1 MATTTGGF
9 SSEGLALEAKT
20 LELESLSQKE
30 AIEIGEIAMDMGFA
44 RGLGIAV
51 EVRLKDWIVFHASLP
66 GSDKENDSWIA
77 RKELERDG
85 VGLSLAH
92 GSDKPTCT
100 ATVTLDAAGSAS
112 YEFLID
118 GTATFDF
125 NASWLPDPERLK
137 PSVLHIGTLVTIV
150 EPASTILYDWAV
162 KSAEFAPVVF
172 DPNVRSSV
180 VGDRN
185 KYVAAVEKWVG
196 ISSVVKLSD
205 DDISWLYPDESMDEV
220 AKRWIAGGTSLV
232 VVTRGAHGII
242 GYTEHGFEE
251 VESAKVS
258 VVDTVGAGDTV
269 GAILVEGIIKHSVIG
284 LQGHVLNAVL
294 HRAAIAAGITVSRA
308 GAQPP
313 RLHELVEALDA

>member
-1 MATTTGGF
+1 MSIWVCGEVLIDILPIGPVVGG
-9 SSEGLALEAKT
+9 GPANTAKALA
-20 LELESLSQKE
+20 
-30 AIEIGEIAMDMGFA
+30 
-44 RGLGIAV
+44 RLGYDVDFIDGISTDAFGV
-51 EVRLKDWIVFHASLP
+51 S
-66 GSDKENDSWIA
+66 A

-85 VGLSLAH
+85 VGLSL
-92 GSDKPTCT
+92 SLSSEKPTCT
-100 ATVTLDAAGSAS
+100 ATVTLDSHGSAS

-125 NASWLPDPERLK
+125 SHSWLPDPERLK

-150 EPASTILYDWAV
+150 EPAATVLYEWAI
-162 KSAEFAPVVF
+162 KTGEFAPIVF

-180 VGDRN
+180 VGDRD
-185 KYVAAVEKWVG
+185 KYRAAVEKWVG

-205 DDISWLYPDESMDEV
+205 DDISWLYPDQSMDKV
-220 AKRWIAGGTSLV
+220 AKGWIANGVSLV
-232 VVTRGAHGII
+232 VITRSANGII

-251 VESAKVS
+251 IDGAKVS

-269 GAILVEGIIKHSVIG
+269 GAIVVEGIIKHSVNG
-284 LQGHVLNAVL
+284 LAGQVLNAVL

>member
-1 MATTTGGF
+1 MSIWVCGEVLIDILPTGPVVG
-9 SSEGLALEAKT
+9 GGPANTAKALA
-20 LELESLSQKE
+20 
-30 AIEIGEIAMDMGFA
+30 
-44 RGLGIAV
+44 RLGHTVDFIDGISADAYGV
-51 EVRLKDWIVFHASLP
+51 S
-66 GSDKENDSWIA
+66 A

-85 VGLSLAH
+85 VGLSLSLS
-92 GSDKPTCT
+92 SDKPTCT
-100 ATVTLDAAGSAS
+100 ATVSLDSHGSAS

-125 NASWLPDPERLK
+125 AHSWLPDPERLK

-150 EPASTILYDWAV
+150 EPASSILYEWAV
-162 KSAEFAPVVF
+162 KTAEFAPVVF

-180 VGDRN
+180 VADRD
-185 KYVAAVEKWVG
+185 KYRAAVEKWVG

-205 DDISWLYPDESMDEV
+205 EDISWIYPDQSMDEV
-220 AKRWIAGGTSLV
+220 AKNWIAGGASLV

-242 GYTEHGFEE
+242 GYTEHGLEE
-251 VESAKVS
+251 VESAKVA

-269 GAILVEGIIKHSVIG
+269 GAILVEGIINHSVSG
-284 LQGHVLNAVL
+284 LQGQVLNTVL

>member
-1 MATTTGGF
+1 MSIWVCGEVLIDVLPTGPVVG
-9 SSEGLALEAKT
+9 GGPANTAKALA
-20 LELESLSQKE
+20 
-30 AIEIGEIAMDMGFA
+30 
-44 RGLGIAV
+44 RLGH
-51 EVRLKDWIVFHASLP
+51 EVDFIDGISTDLYGVS
-66 GSDKENDSWIA
+66 A

-85 VGLSLAH
+85 VGLALSL
-92 GSDKPTCT
+92 SSNKPTCT
-100 ATVTLDAAGSAS
+100 ATVTLDSEGSAS

-125 NASWLPDPERLK
+125 AHSWLPDPERLK

-150 EPASTILYDWAV
+150 EPASTVLYEWAV
-162 KSAEFAPVVF
+162 KTAEYAPIVF

-180 VGDRN
+180 VGDRD
-185 KYVAAVEKWVG
+185 KYREAVEKWVG

-205 DDISWLYPDESMDEV
+205 DDISWLYPDEAMDEV
-220 AKRWIAGGTSLV
+220 AKGWIANGVSLV
-232 VVTRGAHGII
+232 VITRGANGII

-269 GAILVEGIIKHSVIG
+269 GAVLVEGIIKHSVNG
-284 LQGHVLNAVL
+284 LQGQVLNAVL
-294 HRAAIAAGITVSRA
+294 HRAAVAAGITVSRA